1 MEKCRKMCEKGVDKR
16 SRNSNRTLK
25 KSGFTATLSK
35 KDKNDI
41 RQSAISSC
49 MLVDCNPGC
58 KGTIYSNDPQWMNAV
73 KKKYQKEMPPK
84 NAKLSLFFARKTRK
98 SLVKESGSP
107 LLNQDSFY
115 RTMKPFNH
123 SMIPG
128 IFTSEQMK
136 KLNRRPNKNIMSP
149 ATYKQIKK
157 SKGALS
163 GCQHIFYS
171 KEI

>member
-25 KSGFTATLSK
+25 KSGLTATLSK
-35 KDKNDI
+35 KEKNDL
-41 RQSAISSC
+41 RQRAVSRC
-49 MLVDCNPGC
+49 MLTDCNPGC
-58 KGTIYSNDPQWMNAV
+58 KGTIYNDDPQWMSRL
-73 KKKYQKEMPPK
+73 KKKYQKEMTPK
-84 NAKLSLFFARKTRK
+84 NVKQSLFFARKTRK
-98 SLVKESGSP
+98 DLIKESGST

-115 RTMKPFNH
+115 RMMKPFDH
-123 SMIPG
+123 SMVPG
-128 IFTSEQMK
+128 LFTSK
-136 KLNRRPNKNIMSP
+136 KKKMSP
-149 ATYKQIKK
+149 ATYKQKKK